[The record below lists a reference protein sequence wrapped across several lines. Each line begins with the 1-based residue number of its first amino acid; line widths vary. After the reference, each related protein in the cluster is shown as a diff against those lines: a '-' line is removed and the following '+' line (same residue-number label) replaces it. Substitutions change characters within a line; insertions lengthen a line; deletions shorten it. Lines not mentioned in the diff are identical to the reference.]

1 MIQNGTLME
10 VPDPAMD
17 TEVVQV
23 CASFQSNASSAGG
36 GGRIVVLAHDAA
48 DPTKLWA
55 YMYSPPDNQC
65 FRVPAA
71 GSYYFA
77 VFIYN
82 GTLELPATPPEI
94 RIRTVST
101 CKHSFLHH
109 PSYS

>member
-1 MIQNGTLME
+1 ME

-17 TEVVQV
+17 TEAALV
-23 CASFQSNASSAGG
+23 CVSFQSNASSGG
-36 GGRIVVLAHDAA
+36 DGGRIVVLAHDAA
-48 DPTKLWA
+48 DPKKLWA
-55 YMYSPPDNQC
+55 YSPSDNQC
-65 FRVPAA
+65 FRAPAA

-109 PSYS
+109 PS